1 MTFRFPPP
9 KVLLMLSAL
18 AAIITIGLK
27 MSAWYLTGSV
37 GFLSDGL
44 ESFVNLAGAVFALA
58 MVTVAEQPPDEM
70 HPYGHDKAEYFS
82 SGFEGILIFGAAA
95 AILWTAVDRL
105 FNPQELEQFG
115 WGMALSLASTVL
127 NAAGAWVLIM
137 AGRHH
142 RSPALEADGRH
153 LRTDVWTSIGVIAGV
168 GLVHLTG
175 WLWLDPVVAIVVA
188 LNIMWEGWHLIRISG
203 NGLMDAALKPEE
215 QAQIQDI
222 LDDYVNR
229 ERDAQGREQL
239 RFDHVAT
246 RAAGQR
252 NFVSMHMHMP
262 SSWTIGKSAKLR
274 NDLERT
280 LLQAQPH
287 LHATIEMMPFDV
299 EPHQSLFDA
308 AENETDSAEVAAAG
322 SPVSAS

>member
-1 MTFRFPPP
+1 MAFRFPPP
-9 KVLLMLSAL
+9 KVLLMLSAV

-27 MSAWYLTGSV
+27 MMAWYLTGSV

-70 HPYGHDKAEYFS
+70 HPFGHDKAEYFS

-95 AILWTAVDRL
+95 AILWAAVDRL
-105 FNPQELEQFG
+105 FHPQELEQLS
-115 WGMALSLASTVL
+115 WGMALSVASTVL
-127 NAAGAWVLIM
+127 NAIGAWVLIK

-153 LRTDVWTSIGVIAGV
+153 LRTAVWTSIGVIVGV
-168 GLVHLTG
+168 ALVHLTG

-188 LNIMWEGWHLIRISG
+188 LNIMREGWHLIRVSG
-203 NGLMDAALKPEE
+203 NGLMDTALKPEE
-215 QAQIQDI
+215 QAQIQQI

-229 ERDAQGREQL
+229 ERDAQGRELL

-262 SSWTIGKSAKLR
+262 SNWSIGKSAKLR
-274 NDLERT
+274 NDLEHA
-280 LLQAQPH
+280 LMQAQPH
-287 LHATIEMMPFDV
+287 LHATIEMLPFDV

-308 AENETDSAEVAAAG
+308 AETDAAAAV
-322 SPVSAS
+322 PEPTASTTA

>member
-1 MTFRFPPP
+1 M
-9 KVLLMLSAL
+9 
-18 AAIITIGLK
+18 
-27 MSAWYLTGSV
+27 
-37 GFLSDGL
+37 
-44 ESFVNLAGAVFALA
+44 
-58 MVTVAEQPPDEM
+58 
-70 HPYGHDKAEYFS
+70 
-82 SGFEGILIFGAAA
+82 
-95 AILWTAVDRL
+95 
-105 FNPQELEQFG
+105 
-115 WGMALSLASTVL
+115 
-127 NAAGAWVLIM
+127 
-137 AGRHH
+137 
-142 RSPALEADGRH
+142 
-153 LRTDVWTSIGVIAGV
+153 
-168 GLVHLTG
+168 
-175 WLWLDPVVAIVVA
+175 
-188 LNIMWEGWHLIRISG
+188 
-203 NGLMDAALKPEE
+203 
-215 QAQIQDI
+215 
-222 LDDYVNR
+222 NR